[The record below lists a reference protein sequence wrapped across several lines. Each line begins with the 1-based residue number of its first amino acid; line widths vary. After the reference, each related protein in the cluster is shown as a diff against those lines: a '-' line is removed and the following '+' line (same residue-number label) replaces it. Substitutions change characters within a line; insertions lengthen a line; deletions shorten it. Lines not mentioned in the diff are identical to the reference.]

1 MVIQYP
7 FFICRTSQN
16 KTQSIHLFNVL
27 VAVDRVQIPV
37 PTGTSERDL
46 YHLRNL
52 CHQLRNKPSWRKSW
66 FLLLLHLWS
75 RTFPSFPNCWTKSI
89 PNIFH
94 MSTVIKQELKQ
105 CRWVQK
111 FNKTQ
116 TLIIKSTELWF
127 KWNKTKI
134 KPKLKQKPSI
144 ILSCFK

>member
-1 MVIQYP
+1 MHHMNERLSILVNMVIQYP

-27 VAVDRVQIPV
+27 VAVNRVQIPV

-46 YHLRNL
+46 DYVDISFE
-52 CHQLRNKPSWRKSW
+52 KFVPSVEEQAKLKEELVFITATSVIKN
-66 FLLLLHLWS
+66 
-75 RTFPSFPNCWTKSI
+75 SFPNCWTKSI

-127 KWNKTKI
+127 K
-134 KPKLKQKPSI
+134 
-144 ILSCFK
+144 